1 MEQIKVYYDEF
12 GQTLTI
18 WFDDPDKEVI
28 AEEVGSD
35 VVMMK
40 SEDGRALGF
49 EILNMKYQNPEKL
62 EVLFERFN
70 EVA

>member
-18 WFDDPDKEVI
+18 WFDNPENEVI
-28 AEEVGSD
+28 AEEVGDD

-40 SEDGRALGF
+40 SEEGRALGF
-49 EILNMKYQNPEKL
+49 EILNVKYKNPEKL
-62 EVLFERFN
+62 EVLFERLH
-70 EVA
+70 AIA